1 MWKLMLKTGSRLWTL
16 VETAKLRSDAQ
27 AMIAEAPAY
36 AVHSHIN
43 AVSRTLLG
51 EGQYRNGI
59 TLHCTD
65 DGGAT
70 FRVMLKPREIEPQ
83 VGERFEQN
91 VVLHDWDVARGNWFV
106 VNFDHFSARA
116 ITMRCTLAYLRRFA

>member
-1 MWKLMLKTGSRLWTL
+1 
-16 VETAKLRSDAQ
+16 
-27 AMIAEAPAY
+27 MIAEAPAY

-65 DGGAT
+65 DGGAK

-91 VVLHDWDVARGNWFV
+91 VVLHDWDVALKQLVCRE
-106 VNFDHFSARA
+106 
-116 ITMRCTLAYLRRFA
+116 L